1 MKTLFSSLFLGIFSL
16 LLLVSCSET
25 AKESYYTYRVNTGY
39 TGSSPMLPVHAEFG
53 GTANDGKNRFSPDP
67 LVNVRW
73 KTISESDKL
82 ELYELYPVTV
92 STDAPAS
99 FENLKSLTGASPSV
113 KVLGAGDIMIDFGVE
128 SAAWIE
134 LDSPDLNGDIEMSIS
149 EYNEPGIV
157 NCCVDYPAKTAK
169 PVKYG
174 NTYRLELNKELHE
187 GVRFGWIHIRRFD
200 KPFTITCV
208 RKVAQ
213 TKPVNYDGSFEC
225 DNDMLNCVWYTGAY
239 SVRVNMLYDY
249 ISPILMDRGDRY
261 SWAGDAHLIQAAAL
275 VAFGNYPHVR
285 QNLLLNSDKAQGIN
299 SYDLLWIKSAIDYY
313 YHTGEAELFRE
324 HIKQISEKLD
334 YGNAVLADCDENGV
348 PMYGNLFYIG
358 WDERLGAGFEY
369 SCNPMNVLN
378 YRFVWF
384 ETLRMAV
391 EAFRVAGEN
400 GLADKYETMMRER
413 FAQFEQNNP
422 EFLDKLDIHA
432 AAQAINTGLLTNEQ
446 EQQLLDRYYSD
457 RLHRVSFSPFNG
469 YFILESM
476 ARAGEYAK
484 ALETIDDCWGSMVR
498 YGGTTYFE
506 VFHPSWADATPQN
519 GAVPNCQS
527 GYTSLC
533 HPWGSGVTRWIT
545 DEILGI
551 RPLTPAYR
559 QAIVKPNP
567 VNLSRLKGSVP
578 TPSGIIAADFDFE
591 KGKAIISVPED
602 VTVKFGY
609 PKRGQEIV
617 SIKESGRTIW
627 QKGDAA
633 DDTHIYIDG
642 VGAGSHSYTVE
653 VAGKF
658 IPSAEAAPISYTVI
672 AGEPEALS
680 WDEGYAK
687 YGADGVVLFQ
697 PGKDIEV
704 LPAYIE
710 SVAVCVNNKNLPW
723 NVPKVLSGK
732 TISYKNAAGETV
744 SAELGLLV
752 TRNPDA
758 CFQTFTVDV
767 SKKEGGDYLLTLYV
781 ADSELADK
789 RREGFELFD
798 LNTLELLSPLRV
810 VDDFKEG
817 KFISYRV
824 DRNVRLRLYHIRGE
838 QAVLSALLFSK

>member
-1 MKTLFSSLFLGIFSL
+1 MKTLFSSIFWGMLAL
-16 LLLVSCSET
+16 LILASCSET
-25 AKESYYTYRVNTGY
+25 AKDYYNYRVNAGY
-39 TGSSPMLPVHAEFG
+39 TGNSPMPPLHTAFS
-53 GTANDGKNRFSPDP
+53 GTVSAGKNVFSPDP
-67 LVNVRW
+67 LVNARW
-73 KTISESDKL
+73 ENISDSDKL
-82 ELYELYPVTV
+82 EIYELYPVTAT
-92 STDAPAS
+92 TDTPDS
-99 FENLKSLTGASPSV
+99 FKNLQSLVAKEPSV
-113 KVLGAGDIMIDFGVE
+113 KVVGAGDIMVDFGVE
-128 SAAWIE
+128 SAAWLE
-134 LDSPDLNGDIEMSIS
+134 FDSPDLSGEIEMSIS

-157 NCCVDYPAKTAK
+157 NCCVDFPVKTAK

-187 GVRFGWIHIRRFD
+187 GVRFGWIHVRQFD
-200 KPFTITCV
+200 RPFTITRV

-213 TKPVNYDGSFEC
+213 TKPVNYNGSFEC
-225 DNDMLNCVWYTGAY
+225 DNDMLNRIWYTGAY

-313 YHTGEAELFRE
+313 YHTGEINLFRE
-324 HIKQISEKLD
+324 HSTLIAEKLD
-334 YGNAVLADCDENGV
+334 YANAVLNNCDKNGI
-348 PMYGNLFYIG
+348 PIAGNLFYIG

-369 SCNPMNVLN
+369 SSNPKNVLN

-400 GLADKYETMMRER
+400 GLAEKYETIMNEQ
-413 FAQFEQNNP
+413 FAQFTRKNP
-422 EFLDKLDIHA
+422 AFLDNLDIHA

-446 EQQLLDRYYSD
+446 EQRLFDKYYPN

-476 ARAGEYAK
+476 ARRGEYAK

-506 VFHPSWADATPQN
+506 VFHPSWADVFATN
-519 GAVPNCQS
+519 GAVANCQS

-551 RPLTPAYR
+551 KPITPAYR
-559 QAIVKPNP
+559 EALIKPNP

-578 TPSGIIAADFDFE
+578 TPAGIISADFDFE
-591 KGKAIISVPED
+591 KGNAVISIPENS
-602 VTVKFGY
+602 TVMFGY

-617 SIKESGRTIW
+617 SIKENDEIVW
-627 QKGDAA
+627 QKGGLA
-633 DDTHIYIDG
+633 DDTHVYINS
-642 VGAGSHSYTVE
+642 VEVGSHSYTVE
-653 VAGKF
+653 VAGRF
-658 IPSAEAAPISYTVI
+658 VPSAEAAPISYAIT
-672 AGEPEALS
+672 AGQPEALS

-687 YGADGVVLFQ
+687 YGTDGVVLFH
-697 PGKDIEV
+697 PEEDIKV
-704 LPAYIE
+704 LPPYIN
-710 SVAVCVNNKNLPW
+710 SVVACANNKNLPW
-723 NVPKVLSGK
+723 DVPRVLSGK
-732 TISYKNAAGETV
+732 TVTYKNAAGDMV
-744 SAELGLLV
+744 STELGLFI

-758 CFQTFTVDV
+758 CYQTFTVDV
-767 SKKEGGDYLLTLYV
+767 SKKKDGDYLLTLYV
-781 ADSELADK
+781 ADADDADE

-798 LNTLELLSPLRV
+798 LNTFELLSPFRV
-810 VDDFKEG
+810 VDDFKAG
-817 KFISYRV
+817 KFISYRI
-824 DRNVRLRLYHIRGE
+824 DRDVRLRLYHIRGD